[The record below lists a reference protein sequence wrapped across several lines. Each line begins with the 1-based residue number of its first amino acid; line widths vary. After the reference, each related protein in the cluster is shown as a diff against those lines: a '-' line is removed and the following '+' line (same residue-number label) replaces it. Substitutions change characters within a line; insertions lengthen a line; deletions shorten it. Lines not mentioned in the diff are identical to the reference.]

1 MHSYNLVDTIIVKGL
16 KAKNPKANATVLVE
30 TENASNS
37 FKCIQ
42 TKKTNATVLV
52 GTENASN
59 SFKCIQTKKKQMLR
73 FLLGL
78 KMRQIPLNQ

>member
-1 MHSYNLVDTIIVKGL
+1 MHSYNSVDTIIVKGL

-42 TKKTNATVLV
+42 TKKANATVLV

-59 SFKCIQTKKKQMLR
+59 SSKSVNASRPGKQ
-73 FLLGL
+73 
-78 KMRQIPLNQ
+78 KAQYS